1 MYPLPLLLNNK
12 HPTCADINTAA
23 DAVTIADDVDDVI
36 EIVALVGTSVY
47 PA

>member
-23 DAVTIADDVDDVI
+23 DAVTVADDVDDVI
-36 EIVALVGTSVY
+36 ETTAFVGTFV
-47 PA
+47 